1 MSETQLNN
9 LDELDSVS
17 KRLKYVVDN
26 LGVKQ
31 SHMAKKLGVSP
42 SGLHYILNNDV
53 KFSKNAKKIAD
64 YLNVNQQWLE
74 TGKGAIYQDQ
84 APIQLSRAEVGVYYP
99 DQLQVYY
106 SQYQRQ
112 PALQPQ
118 GYITSQGQYTQ
129 PLLGLYVTQ
138 PHFSPKFEIGDKLIF
153 EQVSDFQ
160 DGDIV
165 LFYLADQHYVT
176 LMYGFH
182 VADQVVLLAP
192 DGQSV
197 ELRPHQGHQLV
208 GVYRECFKQAN
219 K

>member
-1 MSETQLNN
+1 MNDDTKINN
-9 LDELDSVS
+9 LDQLDSVS
-17 KRLKYVVDN
+17 KRLKYVVDHM
-26 LGVKQ
+26 GVKQ

-74 TGKGAIYQDQ
+74 TGKGAIYQSQVPMQGSCEDI
-84 APIQLSRAEVGVYYP
+84 PIYYP

-106 SQYQRQ
+106 SQHQQ
-112 PALQPQ
+112 AALYPQ
-118 GYITSQGQYTQ
+118 HYVKPQGQYTQ
-129 PLLGLYVTQ
+129 PLIGLYVTE

-153 EQVSDFQ
+153 EQVNDFQ
-160 DGDIV
+160 EGDIV
-165 LFYLADQHYVT
+165 LFYVVDRQRIV

-182 VADQVVLLAP
+182 VADNVVLLAP
-192 DGQSV
+192 DGHSMQ
-197 ELRPHQGHQLV
+197 LRPDQGHQLV

-219 K
+219 S

>member
-1 MSETQLNN
+1 MSDTKIND
-9 LDELDSVS
+9 LDQLDSVS

-26 LGVKQ
+26 MGVKQ

-74 TGKGAIYQDQ
+74 TGEGAIYQEQ
-84 APIQLSRAEVGVYYP
+84 APIMAANTNVAVYYP

-106 SQYQRQ
+106 SQRHQS
-112 PALQPQ
+112 ALQPQ
-118 GYITSQGQYTQ
+118 GYIQSQDQYAK
-129 PLLGLYVTQ
+129 PLIGLYVTQ
-138 PHFSPKFEIGDKLIF
+138 PHFSPKFEVGDKLVI
-153 EQVSDFQ
+153 EQVNDFK

-165 LFYLADQHYVT
+165 LFYLADRQHIT

-182 VADQVVLLAP
+182 VAEHVVLLAP
-192 DGQSV
+192 EAQSI
-197 ELRPHQGHQLV
+197 ELRPNQGHQLV

-219 K
+219 N